1 MADSLE
7 MAGLAFGA
15 RRPRLRGAVKTLRG
29 AVRGRARGRRRG
41 PIRRRARARRRG
53 FPTSRRRGGIAL
65 SNEFVKTFIL
75 VNMIRGMKA

>member
-15 RRPRLRGAVKTLRG
+15 RRPRLRGAVRTLRG
-29 AVRGRARGRRRG
+29 AVRRGTRRRATAG
-41 PIRRRARARRRG
+41 PRRRRRARARG
-53 FPTSRRRGGIAL
+53 FPSRRAGGIRL